1 MLDPRHLLWGQF
13 SVCGFELQNRL
24 VLEEQ
29 EAEPR
34 RLNKVYE
41 TSTEWR
47 RTEDGI
53 QRAAS
58 LLHRE

>member
-29 EAEPR
+29 ETEPR

-41 TSTEWR
+41 TSTE
-47 RTEDGI
+47 
-53 QRAAS
+53 
-58 LLHRE
+58 